1 MDPVLSLVPF
11 QVLCHRPTLLTAI
24 DIIRKTPNE
33 SRYHVI
39 NAQRQVTQKGSSGL
53 FYNHDFGIFIIIN
66 ESLGIR

>member
-1 MDPVLSLVPF
+1 M
-11 QVLCHRPTLLTAI
+11 LTAR

-39 NAQRQVTQKGSSGL
+39 DAQKQVTQNGIPDL

>member
-1 MDPVLSLVPF
+1 MDPVLSLAPF
-11 QVLCHRPTLLTAI
+11 QVLCLLTAI

-53 FYNHDFGIFIIIN
+53 FYNHNFGIFSIIN
-66 ESLGIR
+66 ESLVIR